1 MGGKIGIRGF
11 PFIFGDQRRRGH
23 LFLQAVPTH
32 QNPEIMAKRN
42 NSHLPLSEALNEF
55 IKENKLQKG
64 MDKVDAREAWVNLM
78 GNGVN
83 NYTTAV
89 ELKNET
95 LYVSL
100 SSSVL
105 REELS
110 LGKTKIISMINEE
123 LGRELVKKLVLR

>member
-1 MGGKIGIRGF
+1 
-11 PFIFGDQRRRGH
+11 
-23 LFLQAVPTH
+23 
-32 QNPEIMAKRN
+32 MAKRN
-42 NSHLPLSEALNEF
+42 NSHLRMNEALNEF

-64 MDKVDAREAWVNLM
+64 MDKVDAREAWEKLM

-83 NYTTAV
+83 NYTTSV

-95 LYVSL
+95 LYISL

-110 LGKTKIISMINEE
+110 FGKTKIIAMLNEE
-123 LGRELVKKLVLR
+123 LGKELIKKLVLR

>member
-1 MGGKIGIRGF
+1 
-11 PFIFGDQRRRGH
+11 
-23 LFLQAVPTH
+23 
-32 QNPEIMAKRN
+32 MAKRRN
-42 NSHLPLSEALNEF
+42 EHINMGQALNEF
-55 IKENKLQKG
+55 IKENRLEKG
-64 MDKVDAREAWVNLM
+64 IDKVDAREAWVKLM

-89 ELKNET
+89 ELRDST

-110 LGKTKIISMINEE
+110 MGKSKIISMLNEE
-123 LGRELVKKLVLR
+123 LGKDLVRRLVLR

>member
-1 MGGKIGIRGF
+1 MSKKGNNLNMG
-11 PFIFGDQRRRGH
+11 
-23 LFLQAVPTH
+23 
-32 QNPEIMAKRN
+32 
-42 NSHLPLSEALNEF
+42 EALKAF
-55 IKENKLQKG
+55 IDKNKLQKG
-64 MDKVDAREAWVNLM
+64 IDKVQVKEAWASLM

-89 ELKNET
+89 ELQRDV

-110 LGKTKIISMINEE
+110 HGKTKIIAMLNEE
-123 LGRELVKKLVLR
+123 LGKELVKKLVLR

>member
-1 MGGKIGIRGF
+1 
-11 PFIFGDQRRRGH
+11 
-23 LFLQAVPTH
+23 
-32 QNPEIMAKRN
+32 MAKEKN
-42 NSHLPLSEALNEF
+42 IHSLSEALNAF

-64 MDKVDAREAWVNLM
+64 IDKVMVRKAWEKIM
-78 GNGVN
+78 DNGVN

-89 ELKNET
+89 ELRNET

-110 LGKTKIISMINEE
+110 HGKSKIIDMLNEE
-123 LGRELVKKLVLR
+123 LNKDLVKNIVLR

>member
-1 MGGKIGIRGF
+1 
-11 PFIFGDQRRRGH
+11 
-23 LFLQAVPTH
+23 
-32 QNPEIMAKRN
+32 MAKEKN
-42 NSHLPLSEALNEF
+42 QHSLSEALNLF

-64 MDKVDAREAWVNLM
+64 LDKVMVKKAWEKIM
-78 GNGVN
+78 DNGVN

-89 ELKNET
+89 ELRNDT

-110 LGKTKIISMINEE
+110 HGKSKIIDMINQE
-123 LGRELVKKLVLR
+123 LNKDLVKNIVLR

>member
-1 MGGKIGIRGF
+1 
-11 PFIFGDQRRRGH
+11 
-23 LFLQAVPTH
+23 
-32 QNPEIMAKRN
+32 MAREKN
-42 NSHLPLSEALNEF
+42 LHSLSEALNEF

-64 MDKVDAREAWVNLM
+64 MDKVMVREAWEQVM

-89 ELKNET
+89 ELRNNT
-95 LYVSL
+95 LFISL

-110 LGKTKIISMINEE
+110 HGKSKIIDMLNEE
-123 LGRELVKKLVLR
+123 LDKDLVKNIVLR

>member
-1 MGGKIGIRGF
+1 
-11 PFIFGDQRRRGH
+11 
-23 LFLQAVPTH
+23 
-32 QNPEIMAKRN
+32 MAKRH
-42 NSHLPLSEALNEF
+42 NSHIPMSDALGEF

-64 MDKVDAREAWVNLM
+64 MDKVNAKDAWVKLM

-89 ELKNET
+89 ELRNET
-95 LYVSL
+95 LFVSL

-110 LGKTKIISMINEE
+110 LGKTKIIAMLNEE
-123 LGRELVKKLVLR
+123 LGKELVKKIVLR